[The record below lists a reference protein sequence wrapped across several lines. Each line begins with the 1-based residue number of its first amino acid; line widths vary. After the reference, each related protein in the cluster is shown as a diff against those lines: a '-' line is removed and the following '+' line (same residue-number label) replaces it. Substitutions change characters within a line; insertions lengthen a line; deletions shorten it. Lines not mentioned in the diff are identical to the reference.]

1 MSTQYTVNSYLL
13 DRLKELGIRHI
24 FGVPGDYA
32 FPLMDRIE
40 MTEDISWVGNCNELN
55 GAYAADGYA
64 RIHGIGAFVVTCGVG
79 ELSAACGVAGAYND
93 QVPLIAIVGHPTK
106 QAAKTGVT
114 THHSLRG
121 DFSGFARIYKEFT
134 VAQALLTQE
143 NACQEIDRVL
153 ETCWSEK
160 LPVYVQLPRDVGEL
174 PAEAPTATL
183 ALSEPVS
190 DQKQLTVFL
199 ERLLPLLSAA
209 QRPAMLVDVWV
220 GSFHLTELVQSFA
233 SKSGIPFAAT
243 AAAKS
248 AFLDE
253 THPQYLGTYPGE
265 IEGNAVSQ
273 QIKEADLL
281 LRLGIHYDE
290 TNTGRAAFNLPSPEV
305 VDLHINSAA
314 IAGSEYPNLRLR
326 DVLTKLSEK
335 VHHREFVFR
344 SQQARTTSVPFE
356 PQDDTPIT
364 QERLWQGFGYFLQS
378 DDVLVVDQ
386 GLCTGATMVPI
397 PAGTRV
403 VTLGSWGAIGY
414 AVPAVLGAHLASQSR
429 RHLLVVGDGAF
440 QMTAQ
445 ELSTILRHELNPI
458 ILLLHNNRYE
468 IENVY
473 RLDGYSEMHYNELH
487 SWNYHQ
493 LLMDFAQ
500 TQEPLGLCVT
510 TESELETAFTKA
522 AQAQTEGRCVLIE
535 VILAPND
542 VPSYVADSFKM
553 GLERQRNLK

>member
-1 MSTQYTVNSYLL
+1 MSTQYTVGAYLL
-13 DRLKELGIRHI
+13 DRLKELGIRHL

-32 FPLMDRIE
+32 FPLLDRIE
-40 MTEDISWVGNCNELN
+40 MTDDISWVGNCNELN

-106 QAAKTGVT
+106 QEAETGVT

-134 VAQALLTQE
+134 VAQALLTPE
-143 NACQEIDRVL
+143 NACQEIDRAI
-153 ETCWSEK
+153 EACWSEK
-160 LPVYVQLPRDVGEL
+160 LPVYIQLPRNVGDL
-174 PAEAPTATL
+174 PAQPPTAKL
-183 ALSEPVS
+183 ALSQPVS
-190 DQKQLTVFL
+190 DQTQLTVFL
-199 ERLLPLLSAA
+199 EHLLPLLSAA
-209 QRPAMLVDVWV
+209 QHPAMLIDSPV
-220 GSFHLTELVQSFA
+220 GSFHLTELVESFA
-233 SKSGIPFAAT
+233 QKSGIPFAAT
-243 AAAKS
+243 AAAKT
-248 AFLDE
+248 ACINE

-281 LRLGIHYDE
+281 LRLAMHYDE
-290 TNTGRAAFNLPSPEV
+290 TNTARADFDLQSPDV

-314 IAGSEYPNLRLR
+314 IAGSNYPNVTLR
-326 DVLTKLSEK
+326 DMLMQLSEK
-335 VHHREFVFR
+335 VHYREFVF
-344 SQQARTTSVPFE
+344 SKQAQTNSVPFE
-356 PQDDTPIT
+356 PQHHTPIT
-364 QERLWQGFGYFLQS
+364 QERLWQRFGHFLQS

-386 GLCTGATMVPI
+386 GMCSGATMVPI
-397 PAGTRV
+397 PAGTRI

-414 AVPAVLGAHLASQSR
+414 SLPAVLGAHLADQSR
-429 RHLLVVGDGAF
+429 RHVQVIGDGAF

-445 ELSTILRHELNPI
+445 ELSTLLRHELNPI

-468 IENVY
+468 IENFY
-473 RLDGYSEMHYNELH
+473 RLDGYRDLHYNELQ

-493 LLMDFAQ
+493 LLMDFTQ
-500 TQEPLGLCVT
+500 MQEPLGLRVT

-542 VPSYVADSFKM
+542 IPSYVLDSFNK
-553 GLERQRNLK
+553 GLERQRH

>member
-32 FPLMDRIE
+32 FPLMDRME
-40 MTEDISWVGNCNELN
+40 TTEDISWIGNCNELN

-93 QVPLIAIVGHPTK
+93 QVPLIAIVGHPPK
-106 QAAKTGVT
+106 EGVKTGLT
-114 THHSLRG
+114 THHGLRG

-134 VAQALLTQE
+134 VAQALLTPE
-143 NACQEIDRVL
+143 NACQEIDRVF
-153 ETCWSEK
+153 EACWSEK
-160 LPVYVQLPRDVGEL
+160 LPVYVQLPRDVGDL
-174 PAEAPTATL
+174 PAQPPTAKL

-190 DQKQLTVFL
+190 DPKQLTVFL
-199 ERLLPLLSAA
+199 ESLLPLLSAA

-220 GSFHLTELVQSFA
+220 GSFHLTELVESFA

-243 AAAKS
+243 PAAKS

-281 LRLGIHYDE
+281 LRLAIHYDE
-290 TNTGRAAFNLPSPEV
+290 TNTGRAAFNLRSPEV
-305 VDLHINSAA
+305 VNLQINSAA
-314 IAGSEYPNLRLR
+314 IGESDYPNLRLR
-326 DVLTKLSEK
+326 DVLMQLNEK
-335 VHHREFVFR
+335 VDHREFAF
-344 SQQARTTSVPFE
+344 SKQARTTSVAFE
-356 PQDDTPIT
+356 PQHDTPIT
-364 QERLWQGFGYFLQS
+364 QERLWQRFGHFLQS
-378 DDVLVVDQ
+378 DDVLVIDQ
-386 GLCTGATMVPI
+386 GMCFGATMVTI
-397 PAGTRV
+397 PAGARI

-414 AVPAVLGAHLASQSR
+414 ALPAVLGAHLADNSR
-429 RHLLVVGDGAF
+429 RHLLVLGDGAF

-458 ILLLHNNRYE
+458 IILLHNNRYE

-473 RLDGYSEMHYNELH
+473 RLDGYKEMHYNELQ

-500 TQEPLGLCVT
+500 TQEPLGLKVT

-542 VPSYVADSFKM
+542 VPSYVADSFNI
-553 GLERQRNLK
+553 GLERQRNSK